1 MSNFSHFL
9 GIDVSKSSFDAC
21 LINEQEEII
30 FNEKFNMDVNGFN
43 ELLDSLN
50 DFNRDQ
56 ILVVLESTS
65 IYHINLFF
73 HLRDAGFAAA
83 VVNPLLINNFIK
95 SISLR
100 KSKTDKIDAF
110 KIACFTLHNQSK
122 IDLEKIPS
130 PSIRNLSRE
139 RDRLS
144 KETAK
149 IKTEIK
155 NHLQILFPELVN
167 NYNVFTKTMMLLLLK
182 APGSVPISKL
192 KPIQIQRIFNK
203 TSGNKVQIS
212 PRELVHMAKK
222 SFGAEDQY
230 LQQVLIIKIQTLLF
244 IDKQKSNMDVAL
256 KDHVDNNMKQNFE
269 IITSIKGVGH
279 ITAEKFLIEIGDINN
294 FKSHNQLRA
303 YIGTDPAI
311 KQSGSSINVNGH
323 ISKRGNAH
331 LRRTIWQMAVA
342 SINHSDYYA
351 QYFDKK
357 MAEGKKYKQAV
368 IAVANKLIRTLYAL
382 LKNKTKF
389 NENLWNQ
396 SKLIYS

>member
-1 MSNFSHFL
+1 MSNFSFFL
-9 GIDVSKSSFDAC
+9 GVDVSKNSFDAC
-21 LINEQEEII
+21 LINENEEVIL
-30 FNEKFNMDVNGFN
+30 NAKFNMDTDGFN
-43 ELLDSLN
+43 EFLDRLA
-50 DFNRDQ
+50 DFNRDK

-73 HLRDAGFAAA
+73 HLKDEGFAAA

-95 SISLR
+95 SVSLR

-110 KIACFTLHNQSK
+110 KIACFTLHNQKK
-122 IDLEKIPS
+122 IDLDKAPS

-167 NYNVFTKTMMLLLLK
+167 NYNVFTKTMLSLLLK
-182 APGSVPISKL
+182 APGAVPISKL

-203 TSGNKVQIS
+203 TSGNKVQLS
-212 PRELVHMAKK
+212 PRELVRMAKK
-222 SFGAEDQY
+222 SFGAEDKY
-230 LQQVLIIKIQTLLF
+230 LQQVLIMKIQTLFF
-244 IDKQKSNMDVAL
+244 INNQKSDMDIAL
-256 KDHVDNNMKQNFE
+256 KEYVDDNLKQNFE
-269 IITSIKGVGH
+269 IITSIKGVGQT
-279 ITAEKFLIEIGDINN
+279 TAEKFLIEIGDINN

-342 SINHSDYYA
+342 SINYSSYYGC
-351 QYFDKK
+351 YFDKK

-382 LKNKTKF
+382 LKNKSKF

-396 SKLIYS
+396 SKFIYS